1 MHTKIL
7 FPTVLVMILLLPG
20 CSTNKAN
27 EQPQQQAAAAPPAS
41 SPSPDSG
48 AQTTTAQDSPTPAS
62 KLKTR
67 PQQTPATQQTTPSD
81 EATPTS
87 TPTPTPT
94 PTATP
99 EPTPVVIPAGTTI
112 SVRTTGPISTNGSQA
127 KQEFQ
132 ASLAKPLLAGTQAV
146 VPKGAAA
153 TGNIPTAQSAGRIK
167 GEGALVLQLT
177 TLTVRGKVY
186 HVATEPVTIQ
196 AKGRGKRSAAM
207 IGGGGAGGAL
217 IGGLAGGGKG
227 AAIGALAGAAA
238 GTAGATMTG
247 KRDVGLP
254 AETIVSFR
262 LSRSLVLPPPLHGES
277 EAESAPMHE
286 QNSPDTNTPKQPG
299 EKSQPPPSQP
309 PSA

>member
-1 MHTKIL
+1 LPTIL
-7 FPTVLVMILLLPG
+7 IMMLPLG
-20 CSTNKAN
+20 CRTNKAN
-27 EQPQQQAAAAPPAS
+27 EQPQQQAAAASPAS

-48 AQTTTAQDSPTPAS
+48 ALASAAQESPTPKP
-62 KLKTR
+62 KLKAG
-67 PQQTPATQQTTPSD
+67 PQGTPATQQTTPSD

-87 TPTPTPT
+87 TPTPT

-112 SVRTTGPISTNGSQA
+112 SVRTTGPISTNGAQA

-132 ASLAKPLLAGTQAV
+132 ASLAKPLLAGNQAV

-153 TGNIPTAQSAGRIK
+153 TGNIPTAKAAGRIK

-186 HVATEPVTIQ
+186 QVATEPVTIE
-196 AKGRGKRSAAM
+196 AKGRGKRSATM

-262 LSRSLVLPPPLHGES
+262 LSRSLVLPPPLPGEPQT
-277 EAESAPMHE
+277 ESAPMRE
-286 QNSPDTNTPKQPG
+286 QNSPDTNTPQQP
-299 EKSQPPPSQP
+299 EKGSQPPPSQP
-309 PSA
+309 PSD